1 MARSRTRQ
9 PPVAEALPIALEPI
23 PTVPAFRRAKLE
35 DAMEVAR
42 ATFLHGERL
51 DMGTLA
57 AQLAVSRATLY
68 RWCGSRELLHER
80 ILEQRAREFGE
91 WARAETAGEDTERVL
106 AALGLIL
113 EATAAAQPVRRFME
127 REPHLALRILTR
139 RDGAVLRMLTDTLY
153 EIAAETCAEVD
164 RGRLRDEIDVAVH
177 VGSTLQWAS
186 VAIGEEPPTDYILE
200 ILRRQM
206 TP

>member
-23 PTVPAFRRAKLE
+23 PTVPAFRRAKSE

-68 RWCGSRELLHER
+68 RWCGSRELLHKR
-80 ILEQRAREFGE
+80 ILERRAREFGE
-91 WARAETAGEDTERVL
+91 WARGETAGDGTERVL

-139 RDGAVLRMLTDTLY
+139 RGGPVHRVLADQLY
-153 EIAAETCAEVD
+153 EMAAETSAEVD
-164 RGRLRDEIDVAVH
+164 LDRLREEIDVAVH
-177 VGSTLQWAS
+177 VGSTLQWGS

-200 ILRRQM
+200 ILRRLIA
-206 TP
+206 P

>member
-1 MARSRTRQ
+1 MARSQTSQ
-9 PPVAEALPIALEPI
+9 PPVAEMLSVALEPI
-23 PTVPAFRRAKLE
+23 PTVPSFRRAKPE

-80 ILEQRAREFGE
+80 IIEQRAREFGE
-91 WARAETAGEDTERVL
+91 WGRAETAGDGTERVL
-106 AALGLIL
+106 ATLGLIL

-139 RDGAVLRMLTDTLY
+139 RGGAVHRTLADTLHEMAVATSP
-153 EIAAETCAEVD
+153 EID
-164 RGRLRDEIDVAVH
+164 SDRLRDDIDVAVH
-177 VGSTLQWAS
+177 VGSTLQWGS

-200 ILRRQM
+200 ILRRQLAS
-206 TP
+206 